1 MVVDLYESQ
10 CLVGKISGMADSIDV
25 PLYFILNKT
34 DEATSA
40 ALRDTI
46 PDTAQIIGEFT
57 LDPVLIEA
65 GLMGQAMPSGYPA
78 AAAVLERLAARVEGT
93 CPAG

>member
-1 MVVDLYESQ
+1 M
-10 CLVGKISGMADSIDV
+10 
-25 PLYFILNKT
+25 

-46 PDTAQIIGEFT
+46 PDTTRIIGEFPF
-57 LDPVLIEA
+57 DPVLIKA
-65 GLMGQAMPSGYPA
+65 GLMGQAVPSDYPA